1 MGAMNLCLR
10 VISGADKPFDYRCSP
25 DVVIGRSQT
34 ADLCI
39 PRDRFLS
46 KRHARMFEDT
56 GAWYVEDLGSRNTT
70 LLNGQPV
77 DERIQVF
84 EGDVIRLSDCH
95 MEVTFVPMPR
105 SDDNTAVYR
114 SAATVLEQT
123 DSKERL
129 QETPGEPSLKR
140 YVERLALLKEIHRAL
155 ANQMSRDEL
164 FELILVA
171 NPASGSR
178 HNRGAAADITLYD
191 LRTGAPVR
199 TVGGY
204 DEFSDRSFPDY
215 PGGTS
220 RQRWLRELLQ
230 KEMEAQGFDVYEFE
244 WWHFD
249 RRDWRKYPI
258 LNQTFDELT
267 RR

>member
-1 MGAMNLCLR
+1 MRWGEATGAMNLCLR
-10 VISGADKPFDYRCSP
+10 VISGADKPFDYRCSS

-46 KRHARMFEDT
+46 KRHARVFEDT

-95 MEVTFVPMPR
+95 MEVTFVPVPR

-114 SAATVLEQT
+114 AAATVLQQT

-129 QETPGEPSLKR
+129 QETPGDPSLKR
-140 YVERLALLKEIHRAL
+140 YVERLALLNEIHRAL

-164 FELILVA
+164 FGTNLGRDHRQLEW
-171 NPASGSR
+171 S
-178 HNRGAAADITLYD
+178 AAR
-191 LRTGAPVR
+191 LRAW
-199 TVGGY
+199 
-204 DEFSDRSFPDY
+204 S
-215 PGGTS
+215 S
-220 RQRWLRELLQ
+220 RQVLERRHRHRRLRARANGDNTVRGLRPSQRHRSAGYGAL
-230 KEMEAQGFDVYEFE
+230 
-244 WWHFD
+244 
-249 RRDWRKYPI
+249 
-258 LNQTFDELT
+258 
-267 RR
+267 